1 MQLNR
6 FQRNTHQ
13 RRVILEELRESKIHP
28 TAADVYESVR
38 KRLPKISL
46 ATVYRTLESLAAM
59 GVIRKLETTGREY
72 RFDGDVEPHH
82 HLRCR
87 ICGRFEDIERIPPIV
102 EEGGESDWNG
112 WQILGIRVE
121 YNGICPDCRGRLGRA
136 GGENRVR

>member
-1 MQLNR
+1 
-6 FQRNTHQ
+6 
-13 RRVILEELRESKIHP
+13 LEELRESKIHP

-102 EEGGESDWNG
+102 EWVLPGLPWQVGPGGGGKPSSITQVSCFD
-112 WQILGIRVE
+112 
-121 YNGICPDCRGRLGRA
+121 GRDRP
-136 GGENRVR
+136 VP